1 VEHGSGG
8 DEEWIC
14 RRCCLLAWPWPP
26 LIWKDRE
33 IMRGRV
39 SIPLAP
45 NELEEAWSPD
55 GGQCHICRW
64 SRELAA
70 YWNGLVCFYFV
81 LFGCSV
87 RFSDKIEAEVKHQ
100 TLVNKKPKLN

>member
-1 VEHGSGG
+1 MEHGSGG

-45 NELEEAWSPD
+45 NELEEAWRPG
-55 GGQCHICRW
+55 GGQCHIC
-64 SRELAA
+64 LG
-70 YWNGLVCFYFV
+70 GLVSLQPIGMGWFASISFCLVV
-81 LFGCSV
+81 LFG
-87 RFSDKIEAEVKHQ
+87 
-100 TLVNKKPKLN
+100 LVIKSKPKSNTKLW